1 MAHATPFTR
10 TRLARIA
17 ALTVVAALAA
27 GACSGDDDS
36 ATTTA
41 PTTAAPDTTAGP
53 DSTVPPTTEAPP
65 VAATAFTL
73 AYVEP
78 AAGLLGDLATAQRR
92 GMEDALNDINAAGGV
107 LGGSVAMTTITE
119 PRSGDVARVVTDAVA
134 AGANAIVGPA
144 GSTTATA
151 MIPALEVAATTACSG
166 SATAPSLSSSDTSG
180 RFFRTAVSDE
190 HLVAHLVDTLRTRLP
205 EGGSVA
211 VVARD
216 DAYGIGVG
224 AGLTASLTAQGIAA
238 TIVSYSSSTV
248 LFTDT
253 AAAVAASGAQQVVI
267 VSYGEGASLLSSLV
281 KAGVPTTSI
290 IGLDGMFTP
299 RVAAQA
305 FPSSPTSADGVT
317 IIGTTGARDYIGSLI
332 ERNPDGQ
339 VVYAAQV
346 YDCAVALTLAAQAAG
361 STDAT
366 AIATQMP
373 AVTAGGVACTT
384 YADCS
389 SKLRAGEDIDF
400 DGRSGTI
407 GFDAQGDPSSA
418 RFTSTVIAGGQL
430 GETASVD
437 IDIAA
442 QRDQAAYEAAIASA
456 GFTTNLQGKLTLLGF
471 YSGPIDGI
479 YDDDVIAALAA
490 FQTSVGL
497 PATGQYD
504 QATDDA
510 LRAKLGSGAATISQ
524 ATADL
529 QLMLTQLGYY
539 RGPIDGKYSQAVIDA
554 VKKLQADLGV
564 PQTGVVDAAT
574 LKAAYEQGL
583 ANQPEPPVPSTTTT
597 APPPPTTAAPEPT
610 VPPVTL
616 PATPDLV
623 DTLEAD
629 PRFTTLA
636 GLIIIAGL
644 RDDLAQAGPFTIFAP
659 TNDAFAALDAA
670 TLAAL
675 IGDPNALRSLLLYHV
690 VPGGYDAGSLV
701 DGTLPTLNGASLAVS
716 LADGVRVNGAVVV
729 AADIRASNGI
739 IHGIDAVLSPVTP
752 V

>member
-1 MAHATPFTR
+1 VITLLVDLRNGTR
-10 TRLARIA
+10 SA
-17 ALTVVAALAA
+17 A
-27 GACSGDDDS
+27 S
-36 ATTTA
+36 
-41 PTTAAPDTTAGP
+41 
-53 DSTVPPTTEAPP
+53 
-65 VAATAFTL
+65 
-73 AYVEP
+73 
-78 AAGLLGDLATAQRR
+78 LGTF
-92 GMEDALNDINAAGGV
+92 
-107 LGGSVAMTTITE
+107 
-119 PRSGDVARVVTDAVA
+119 VARVA
-134 AGANAIVGPA
+134 ADGPDRADVLPVGIV
-144 GSTTATA
+144 
-151 MIPALEVAATTACSG
+151 M
-166 SATAPSLSSSDTSG
+166 
-180 RFFRTAVSDE
+180 
-190 HLVAHLVDTLRTRLP
+190 
-205 EGGSVA
+205 
-211 VVARD
+211 
-216 DAYGIGVG
+216 
-224 AGLTASLTAQGIAA
+224 
-238 TIVSYSSSTV
+238 
-248 LFTDT
+248 
-253 AAAVAASGAQQVVI
+253 QQV
-267 VSYGEGASLLSSLV
+267 S
-281 KAGVPTTSI
+281 PPI

-299 RVAAQA
+299 RLAAQA

-510 LRAKLGSGAATISQ
+510 LRATLGSGAATISQ

-659 TNDAFAALDAA
+659 TNDAFAAIDAA

-675 IGDPNALRSLLLYHV
+675 IGDPDALRSLLLYHV

-701 DGTLPTLNGASLAVS
+701 DGTLPTLSGAALAIS
-716 LADGVRVNGAVVV
+716 LADGVRVNGAAVV

-739 IHGIDAVLSPVTP
+739 IHGIDAVLRPITP